1 MSKVKAVSFKDKE
14 TELLEY
20 IEDKDFSSYVKQ
32 LIRADMKKNKE
43 EPTIEKKRRRVNF
56 EL

>member
-32 LIRADMKKNKE
+32 LIRADMKKNRY

>member
-32 LIRADMKKNKE
+32 LIRADMKKNRE
-43 EPTIEKKRRRVNF
+43 EPIIENKRRRVNF

>member
-32 LIRADMKKNKE
+32 LIKADMKKNRD

>member
-32 LIRADMKKNKE
+32 LIKAEMKKNRE
-43 EPTIEKKRRRVNF
+43 VPIIEKKRRRVNF

>member
-32 LIRADMKKNKE
+32 LIRADMKKNRD
-43 EPTIEKKRRRVNF
+43 EPTIEKKRRIVNF

>member
-32 LIRADMKKNKE
+32 LIKADMKKNRE
-43 EPTIEKKRRRVNF
+43 EPVIEKKRRIVNF

>member
-32 LIRADMKKNKE
+32 LIKADMKKNRE
-43 EPTIEKKRRRVNF
+43 VPIIEKKRRRVNF

>member
-32 LIRADMKKNKE
+32 LIRADMKKNRE
-43 EPTIEKKRRRVNF
+43 EPVIEKKRRRVNF

>member
-20 IEDKDFSSYVKQ
+20 IEDKDFSSYVNQ
-32 LIRADMKKNKE
+32 LIRADMKKNRD

>member
-32 LIRADMKKNKE
+32 LIRADLKKNRE
-43 EPTIEKKRRRVNF
+43 EPVIEKKRRRVNF

>member
-32 LIRADMKKNKE
+32 LIKADMKKNIE
-43 EPTIEKKRRRVNF
+43 EPVIEKKRRRVNF

>member
-20 IEDKDFSSYVKQ
+20 IEDKDFSSYIKQ
-32 LIRADMKKNKE
+32 LIRADMKKNRD

>member
-32 LIRADMKKNKE
+32 LIKADKKKNRE
-43 EPTIEKKRRRVNF
+43 ELVIEKKRRRVNF

>member
-32 LIRADMKKNKE
+32 LIKDDMKKNRE
-43 EPTIEKKRRRVNF
+43 EPVIEKKRRRVNF

>member
-20 IEDKDFSSYVKQ
+20 IEDKDFRSYVKQ

-56 EL
+56 EF

>member
-32 LIRADMKKNKE
+32 LIRSDMKKNRE
-43 EPTIEKKRRRVNF
+43 EPVIEKKRRRVNF

>member
-20 IEDKDFSSYVKQ
+20 IDDKDFSSYVKQ
-32 LIRADMKKNKE
+32 LIRADMKKNRE
-43 EPTIEKKRRRVNF
+43 EPVIEKKRRRVNF

>member
-32 LIRADMKKNKE
+32 LIKADMKKNRE
-43 EPTIEKKRRRVNF
+43 EPVVEKKRRRVNF

>member
-32 LIRADMKKNKE
+32 LKRADMKKNRD
-43 EPTIEKKRRRVNF
+43 EPTIEKKRRRVNY

>member
-14 TELLEY
+14 TKLLEY

-32 LIRADMKKNKE
+32 LIRADMKKNRD

>member
-20 IEDKDFSSYVKQ
+20 IEDKDFSSYIKQ
-32 LIRADMKKNKE
+32 LIRADMKKNRE
-43 EPTIEKKRRRVNF
+43 EPVIEKKRRRVNF

>member
-32 LIRADMKKNKE
+32 LIKADMKKNKE
-43 EPTIEKKRRRVNF
+43 EPVIRNTRRKINF
-56 EL
+56 EM